1 MRRICVFAGSNAGA
15 RQAYAAAATALANAL
30 VARNYELVYGGSNIG
45 LMSVLADTMLAA
57 GGRVI
62 GVIPEALTARERA
75 HTGLTELHHVGSMHE
90 RKAEMNRLADAFIAL
105 PGGAGTLDELF
116 EAFTWAQLGLHKKPI
131 GLLNA
136 CGYYDPLLAFLHHAV
151 EESFISSE
159 SLSLL
164 HVHDIP
170 DLLLDALAA
179 AS

>member
-1 MRRICVFAGSNAGA
+1 
-15 RQAYAAAATALANAL
+15 
-30 VARNYELVYGGSNIG
+30 
-45 LMSVLADTMLAA
+45 MSTLADTVLAA

-75 HTGLTELHHVGSMHE
+75 HTGLTELRRVGSMHE

-116 EAFTWAQLGLHKKPI
+116 EAFTWAQLGLHEKPI

-136 CGYYDPLLAFLHHAV
+136 HGYYEPLLAFLYHAV
-151 EESFISSE
+151 EEGFIGSD

-164 HVHDIP
+164 YVRDEP
-170 DLLLDALAA
+170 GALLDALAV